1 MSNPFSSWTAA
12 DVDAFNQRT
21 HNRAN
26 PPMPDDHSVPAE
38 AVDLEGKLHGE
49 IILYCNAQYPR
60 WKVIHSRMDQRS
72 TIAAGAQDFTI
83 FVPAGRTICVEC
95 KAKGKKRTP
104 EQLAWAKEMAMLGH
118 DVHCIYSMAEFL
130 EVVK

>member
-1 MSNPFSSWTAA
+1 MRLPNQTGEAVKRLNPNLFGYPPRS
-12 DVDAFNQRT
+12 DDHLVPVDAVQ
-21 HNRAN
+21 
-26 PPMPDDHSVPAE
+26 S
-38 AVDLEGKLHGE
+38 EGELHDE
-49 IILYCNAQYPR
+49 IIKHCNAQYPR
-60 WKVIHSRMDQRS
+60 WKVIHARMDQRS
-72 TIAAGAQDFTI
+72 TIAVGAQDFTI

-104 EQLAWAKEMAMLGH
+104 EQLAWAKEMSMLGH